1 MEIIKEKILARHEL
15 QEKKRLEAQRL
26 KNAQKFFRQERNQ
39 RELIQANKLLIEITD
54 NLEMYE
60 NKIQSLDM
68 QIMERMELFA
78 TGDIVI
84 KTNEVENDLHER
96 IPSTEFVLNL
106 DSVEDLWIAK
116 TAKKFFGVDFNNIE
130 IRENDYARKNC
141 K

>member
-130 IRENDYARKNC
+130 IRGK
-141 K
+141 

>member
-60 NKIQSLDM
+60 NEIQSLDM
-68 QIMERMELFA
+68 QIIERMELFT

-106 DSVEDLWIAK
+106 DSIEDLWVAK

-130 IRENDYARKNC
+130 IRGK
-141 K
+141 

>member
-26 KNAQKFFRQERNQ
+26 KNAQKFFKQERNQ

-60 NKIQSLDM
+60 NEIQSLDM
-68 QIMERMELFA
+68 QIIERMELFA

-130 IRENDYARKNC
+130 IRGK
-141 K
+141 

>member
-60 NKIQSLDM
+60 NEIQSLDM
-68 QIMERMELFA
+68 QIIERMELFT

-130 IRENDYARKNC
+130 IRGK
-141 K
+141 

>member
-39 RELIQANKLLIEITD
+39 RELIQAHKLLIEITD

-68 QIMERMELFA
+68 QIMERMELFT

-106 DSVEDLWIAK
+106 DSIEDLWVAK

-130 IRENDYARKNC
+130 IRGK
-141 K
+141 

>member
-60 NKIQSLDM
+60 NEIQSLDM
-68 QIMERMELFA
+68 QIIERMELFT

-116 TAKKFFGVDFNNIE
+116 TAKKFFGVDINNIE

>member
-68 QIMERMELFA
+68 QIMERMELFT

-106 DSVEDLWIAK
+106 DSIEDLWVAK
-116 TAKKFFGVDFNNIE
+116 TAKKFFGVNFNNIE
-130 IRENDYARKNC
+130 IRGK
-141 K
+141 

>member
-26 KNAQKFFRQERNQ
+26 KNAQKFFKQERNQ

-60 NKIQSLDM
+60 NEIQSLDM
-68 QIMERMELFA
+68 QIIERMELFA

-106 DSVEDLWIAK
+106 DSIEDLWVAK
-116 TAKKFFGVDFNNIE
+116 TAKKFFGIDFNNIE
-130 IRENDYARKNC
+130 IRGK
-141 K
+141 

>member
-68 QIMERMELFA
+68 QIMERMELFT

-106 DSVEDLWIAK
+106 DSVEDLWVAK

-130 IRENDYARKNC
+130 IRGK
-141 K
+141 

>member
-60 NKIQSLDM
+60 NKIQSLDI
-68 QIMERMELFA
+68 QIMERMELFT

-130 IRENDYARKNC
+130 IRGK
-141 K
+141 

>member
-68 QIMERMELFA
+68 QIMERMELFT

-106 DSVEDLWIAK
+106 DSIEDLWVAK

-130 IRENDYARKNC
+130 IRGK
-141 K
+141 